1 MKAIGFDRRNHGKRA
16 IQRRT
21 EESSLGDKQPKTV
34 RRAQNNFHSDG
45 RTNERA
51 DKASYRQ
58 NSLTSKLRSLRRN
71 ETEMAE
77 HKRSPT
83 NDRIYI
89 NKHTRNLKVLCERFG
104 PSFIDDFLF

>member
-21 EESSLGDKQPKTV
+21 EDSSLGDKQPKTV
-34 RRAQNNFHSDG
+34 RRAQSNFHSDG

-58 NSLTSKLRSLRRN
+58 NSLTSKLEVS
-71 ETEMAE
+71 EEM
-77 HKRSPT
+77 K
-83 NDRIYI
+83 
-89 NKHTRNLKVLCERFG
+89 
-104 PSFIDDFLF
+104 

>member
-21 EESSLGDKQPKTV
+21 EDSRLGDKQPKTV
-34 RRAQNNFHSDG
+34 RRAQSNFHSDG

-58 NSLTSKLRSLRRN
+58 NSLTSKLRSLN
-71 ETEMAE
+71 SEVSEEMKGKWPNATD
-77 HKRSPT
+77 KRS
-83 NDRIYI
+83 NIY
-89 NKHTRNLKVLCERFG
+89 KQTHSQLE
-104 PSFIDDFLF
+104 SFM